1 MSSLLRA
8 SRPPSL
14 SSGLALGLTALLG
27 VGLAACSPGSGGGNP
42 AAGDDPAPTG
52 PTPLLSIACA
62 DLVPLEDIRVAL
74 GDAVEPDAFP
84 VEPGGTWPLS
94 QVGLVQAGALRCHW
108 SDAADQQ
115 GEFAANLEVTALP
128 DAAEAWKS
136 WHDEFTYLP
145 AASGLGDDAYGNCQT
160 SSDYRYCQFGILAG
174 TTWLRVDLDNALDPD
189 TAMSIVR
196 TVTDAV
202 GAASVA
208 EGAWTPP
215 ASVLSVP
222 ADCDLL
228 ATAEEVG
235 AIVATEGMAAREAS
249 LLMPLLY
256 NAGLA
261 EALDCSW
268 SNAYSSAQAM
278 PVGVT
283 ILPGA
288 GWAWAAEWAKPRPD
302 SRPVTVREGL
312 GEAAFA
318 GCAGDQDF
326 CHVDVL
332 AEGAWISVTGNS
344 AAGIDALAT
353 LAQKTLDALGY
364 TAAS

>member
-1 MSSLLRA
+1 M
-8 SRPPSL
+8 SL
-14 SSGLALGLTALLG
+14 SRRILWNSAAGAAAVVVTAM
-27 VGLAACSPGSGGGNP
+27 LAACSPSDGPGAGPDGSP
-42 AAGDDPAPTG
+42 DAGAQG
-52 PTPLLSIACA
+52 PTPLLAIACA

-94 QVGLVQAGALRCHW
+94 QVGLAQAGALRCHW
-108 SDAADQQ
+108 SDAADQR

-145 AASGLGDDAYGNCQT
+145 AAPGLGDDAYGNCQT
-160 SSDYRYCQFGILAG
+160 STDHWYCQFGILAG

-189 TAMSIVR
+189 TAMSIVEA
-196 TVTDAV
+196 VTDAV
-202 GAASVA
+202 DGASAT
-208 EGAWTPP
+208 EGVWTPP
-215 ASVLSVP
+215 ASGLSMPV
-222 ADCDLL
+222 DCDLL
-228 ATAEEVG
+228 AAAEEVG

-283 ILPGA
+283 VLPGA
-288 GWAWAAEWAKPRPD
+288 GWAWEAEWAKPRPD
-302 SRPVTVREGL
+302 SRPVTARDGL

-332 AEGAWISVTGNS
+332 ADGAWISVTGNS

-353 LAQKTLDALGY
+353 LAQKALDALGY
-364 TAAS
+364 AAAP